1 MSRFH
6 LKSRTAKFGLASLV
20 ISVLHFFEDAALV
33 LLGRYTTI
41 DIWIAVAAGIIFSV
55 SIAGLYNL
63 KIIKG
68 YLS

>member
-1 MSRFH
+1 MGRLD
-6 LKSRTAKFGLASLV
+6 LKSRMAKFGLASLV

-41 DIWIAVAAGIIFSV
+41 NIWIAIAAGIIFSV

-63 KIIKG
+63 KIIKRF
-68 YLS
+68 LS

>member
-6 LKSRTAKFGLASLV
+6 LKSRTAKFGVASLV

-41 DIWIAVAAGIIFSV
+41 DIWIAIVAGIIFSV
-55 SIAGLYNL
+55 SISGLYNL
-63 KIIKG
+63 NTIKR

>member
-1 MSRFH
+1 MRLFH
-6 LKSRTAKFGLASLV
+6 SHGAAKYGIASAV
-20 ISVLHFFEDAALV
+20 VGVLHFFEDAALV

-41 DIWIAVAAGIIFSV
+41 NIWIAIAAGIIFSV

-63 KIIKG
+63 KIIKR

>member
-1 MSRFH
+1 MSKFH
-6 LKSRTAKFGLASLV
+6 LKSRTAKFGIASLV

-41 DIWIAVAAGIIFSV
+41 NIWIAIAAGIIFSV

-63 KIIKG
+63 KIIKR

>member
-1 MSRFH
+1 MGRLD
-6 LKSRTAKFGLASLV
+6 LKSRRAKFGLASLV

-41 DIWIAVAAGIIFSV
+41 NIWIAIAAGIIFSV

-63 KIIKG
+63 KIIKR

>member
-1 MSRFH
+1 MNRFH

-41 DIWIAVAAGIIFSV
+41 DIWIAIAAGIIFSV

-63 KIIKG
+63 NIIKR

>member
-1 MSRFH
+1 MGRLD
-6 LKSRTAKFGLASLV
+6 LKSRMAKIGLASLV

-41 DIWIAVAAGIIFSV
+41 NIWIAIAAGIIFSV

-63 KIIKG
+63 KIIKR

>member
-1 MSRFH
+1 MSLIH
-6 LKSRTAKFGLASLV
+6 LRSRVAKFGLASII

-41 DIWIAVAAGIIFSV
+41 NIWVAVAAGIIFSV

-63 KIIKG
+63 NIVRR

>member
-1 MSRFH
+1 MSKFH

-41 DIWIAVAAGIIFSV
+41 DIWIAIAAGIIFSV

-63 KIIKG
+63 NIIKR

>member
-1 MSRFH
+1 MSLIH
-6 LKSRTAKFGLASLV
+6 LHSRAAKFGLASLI

-41 DIWIAVAAGIIFSV
+41 NIWIAVAAGIIFSV

-63 KIIKG
+63 KIIKR
-68 YLS
+68 YLT

>member
-6 LKSRTAKFGLASLV
+6 LKSRTAKFGVASLV

-41 DIWIAVAAGIIFSV
+41 DIWIAIVAGIIFSV

-63 KIIKG
+63 KIIKR